1 MKRRLSFY
9 MSHSW
14 SHGDLADNL
23 AWLLESA
30 IPGVAHRL
38 IMLPP
43 ADPVHREENLPRLG
57 RVIAENMEDCSALLI
72 AGACTTASAGG
83 FTGKSKPPRGTSSP
97 SNLSSR
103 SCPGWT
109 FPPARWSGTPPMPSS
124 PGAPG
129 RWPKPWAAFSETLL
143 QSLIIYPYLLSLPS
157 ALRTFYI

>member
-72 AGACTTASAGG
+72 AGGLYDR
-83 FTGKSKPPRGTSSP
+83 F
-97 SNLSSR
+97 
-103 SCPGWT
+103 
-109 FPPARWSGTPPMPSS
+109 
-124 PGAPG
+124 G
-129 RWPKPWAAFSETLL
+129 RWIHREIEAAKGNIFAVKPIITILAWVDVPAGPVERDASDAVVPWSPRALAEALGRLL
-143 QSLIIYPYLLSLPS
+143 
-157 ALRTFYI
+157 